1 MSRIVL
7 LFALLILA
15 VGGVFV
21 LGQRRGGFFGE
32 VAKRDQGSMFTVG
45 KPAPDF
51 TLKDFSGNDVSLSS
65 FYGKK
70 AVVLDFWAAW
80 CPFCVS
86 EMPELQRAQEAYK
99 DKLVMIGVHRTDSGE
114 SIATGKKF
122 ADERGVTYLLL
133 QGTNEIYKAATKGIQ
148 AMPVAVYIDTNGVVQ
163 EVKSGPK
170 TESEI
175 KEKVNKLVQ

>member
-1 MSRIVL
+1 MNRALVVVGLVL
-7 LFALLILA
+7 LA
-15 VGGVFV
+15 VV
-21 LGQRRGGFFGE
+21 LGGYVAFRPKEKSMRTE
-32 VAKRDQGSMFTVG
+32 VKGAAFEIGRK
-45 KPAPDF
+45 APDF
-51 TLKDFSGNDVSLSS
+51 TLKDFDGNDVSLSS

-80 CPFCVS
+80 CPFCVE
-86 EMPELQRAQEAYK
+86 EMPQLENVQKAYP

-133 QGTNEIYKAATKGIQ
+133 QGTSKIYNASTSGVKG
-148 AMPVAVYIDTNGVVQ
+148 MPVAVYIDRNGIVQ
-163 EVKSGPK
+163 NVKVGPK

-175 KEKVNKLVQ
+175 KEKVDRLLQ